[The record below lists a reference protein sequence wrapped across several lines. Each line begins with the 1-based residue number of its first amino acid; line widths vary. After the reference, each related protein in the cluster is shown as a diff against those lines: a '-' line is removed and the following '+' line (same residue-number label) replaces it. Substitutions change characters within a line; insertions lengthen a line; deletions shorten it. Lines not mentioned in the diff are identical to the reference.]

1 MPADDISEQL
11 ITYLADAH
19 SIEEQA
25 LAQMKQA
32 PKIAGVPVLTRAFE
46 EHLVET
52 ERHER
57 LTRERL
63 EALGS
68 SPSRFKDL
76 VMKVGGHGFVWF
88 ARSQP
93 DSTGKLVAHGYS
105 YEALELASYELL
117 LRVALCAG
125 DHDTARIARE
135 IRDDEARMR
144 DRLGTL
150 FEASVTASLAE
161 LSDDD
166 VAKHLVDYLTDAHA
180 IESQSVGLLENGPK
194 LVDDEPLARLFEEHL
209 GETREHQRL
218 VEERLAAHDA
228 SPSKLKDIAMK
239 AGALNWGTFFGAQ
252 PDTVGKL
259 NAFAYAFEHL
269 EIGGYEQLKRV
280 AQRAGDT
287 QTAAVADRILADERA
302 AAGKLAEQFDR
313 TADASLRAVGATA

>member
-117 LRVALCAG
+117 LRVALRAG